1 MKLTLDQNTLQMINI
16 FHNLTGTN
24 VVDCVNEE
32 DCIYFV
38 VAEGQYG
45 LAVGKAGAKI
55 KNAER
60 VFKKSIKVF
69 EHSNE
74 LEKFVRNLIPEIEA
88 LDIKEKLIFVKV
100 RPQDRA
106 RVIGKAGKNIKIINK
121 LLNRM
126 FDIEELKV
134 K

>member
-1 MKLTLDQNTLQMINI
+1 MKVTFDQKTIQTINL
-16 FHNLTGTN
+16 FHNLTGSN

-32 DCIYFV
+32 DCMYFV

-45 LAVGKAGAKI
+45 LAVGKNGAKV

-60 VFKKSIKVF
+60 VFKKAIKVF
-69 EHSNE
+69 EYASNVGD
-74 LEKFVRNLIPEIEA
+74 FVRNLIPETENIE
-88 LDIKEKLIFVKV
+88 IKDRLIFARVK
-100 RPQDRA
+100 PQDRA
-106 RVIGKAGKNIKIINK
+106 RVIGKAGKNVKIINK
-121 LLNRM
+121 FLQRL